1 MSSPSEETVFG
12 TEDILALEVAVPDG
26 HRHLRARLTLADGRT
41 LVFQEATLAALARA
55 WVTVKSDPLRSSCRL
70 VGRHLEP
77 PEMKQGYARWQL
89 LPED

>member
-1 MSSPSEETVFG
+1 VSNLSEETVFG

-55 WVTVKSDPLRSSCRL
+55 WVTVKSDPLRGSVRL
-70 VGRHLEP
+70 VGRQVEA
-77 PEMKQGYARWQL
+77 PELKQGYARWQL
-89 LPED
+89 LPEE